1 MPKDQAFL
9 LMPTFEKF
17 LAVSTEV
24 QQALAQGLPVLALE
38 STLITHGLAWPQ
50 NLETA
55 MAIEAAVRAE
65 GVVPATVAVL
75 DGQLRAGLSSHEIE
89 QLARLGPAARKCSRR
104 DLSSVLQSNQAGA
117 TTVAAT
123 MMVAAMAGIR
133 VFATGGIGGVHRG
146 AASNFDISADLQEL
160 ARTPVAVV
168 CAGPKAILDLGLTCE
183 YLETHGVPVLGYQC
197 DNMPSFYS
205 RDSGF
210 AVDQRLDSVA
220 EIAAVLQVQWQLG
233 LAGVL
238 VVNPIPQEHALDQD
252 TLEQAIAQ
260 AVAEADAAGIK
271 GKALTPWLLARL
283 EQLSGGDS
291 VQANIAL
298 LLNNARLGAKIA
310 AALAR

>member
-1 MPKDQAFL
+1 
-9 LMPTFEKF
+9 MPTIEKY
-17 LAVSTEV
+17 LTVSAEV
-24 QQALAQGLPVLALE
+24 QQALARGLPVLALE
-38 STLITHGLAWPQ
+38 STLISHGLAWPN

-55 MAIEAAVRAE
+55 LAIEAAVRAE

-75 DGQLRAGLSSHEIE
+75 DGQLRVGLESSDIE
-89 QLARLGPAARKCSRR
+89 RLARLWPEARKCSRR
-104 DLSSVLQSNQAGA
+104 DLSSVLQTGQAGA

-123 MMVAAMAGIR
+123 MLVADMAGIR

-146 AASNFDISADLQEL
+146 AAMSFDISADLQEL

-168 CAGPKAILDLGLTCE
+168 CSGPKAILDIGLTCE

-197 DNMPSFYS
+197 DTLPAFYS
-205 RDSGF
+205 RDS
-210 AVDQRLDSVA
+210 AYPVDQRYDCA
-220 EIAAVLQVQWQLG
+220 ADIARALQIQWSLG
-233 LAGVL
+233 LAGAL

-260 AVAEADAAGIK
+260 AVAEADAARVK

-298 LLNNARLGAKIA
+298 LLNNARLGAQIA
-310 AALAR
+310 VAMAAISNPAHDR

>member
-1 MPKDQAFL
+1 MPMDQTSP

-17 LAVSTEV
+17 LSVSTEM
-24 QQALAQGLPVLALE
+24 QQALARRQPVLALE
-38 STLITHGLAWPQ
+38 STLITHGLAWPR

-55 MAIEAAVRAE
+55 LAIEAAVRAE

-75 DGQLRAGLSSHEIE
+75 DGQLRAGLENHEIE

-104 DLSSVLQSNQAGA
+104 DLPILLQAGQAGA

-146 AASNFDISADLQEL
+146 AASSLDISADLQEL

-168 CAGPKAILDLGLTCE
+168 CAGPKAILDLGLTRE

-197 DNMPSFYS
+197 DNLPAFYS

-210 AVDQRLDSVA
+210 PVDQRLDTAA
-220 EIAAVLQVQWQLG
+220 EMAAVLQIQWQLG

-252 TLEQAIAQ
+252 PVEQAIAQ
-260 AVAEADAAGIK
+260 AVAEADAAGVR

-283 EQLSGGDS
+283 EQLSGGNS

-298 LLNNARLGAKIA
+298 LLNNARLGAQIA
-310 AALAR
+310 VALG

>member
-1 MPKDQAFL
+1 VRPA
-9 LMPTFEKF
+9 FEKY
-17 LAVSTEV
+17 LSVSTEV
-24 QQALAQGLPVLALE
+24 QQALARNQPVLALE
-38 STLITHGLAWPQ
+38 STLITHGLVWPH

-55 MAIEAAVRAE
+55 LEIEAAVRAE

-75 DGQLRAGLSSHEIE
+75 GGQLRAGLEGLEIE
-89 QLARLGPAARKCSRR
+89 QLARLGPAVRKCSRR
-104 DLSSVLQSNQAGA
+104 DLSSVLQSGQAGA

-123 MMVAAMAGIR
+123 MIVAAMTGIR
-133 VFATGGIGGVHRG
+133 IFATGGIGGVHRG
-146 AASNFDISADLQEL
+146 AASSSDVSADLQEL

-183 YLETHGVPVLGYQC
+183 YLETHGVPVLGYRC
-197 DNMPSFYS
+197 DKLPAFYS

-220 EIAAVLQVQWQLG
+220 EIAAVLQFQWQLG

-238 VVNPIPQEHALDQD
+238 VVNPIPLAHALDQAIV
-252 TLEQAIAQ
+252 EQAIAQ

-271 GKALTPWLLARL
+271 GKALTPWLLKRL
-283 EQLSGGDS
+283 EHLSGGDS

-298 LLNNARLGAKIA
+298 LLNNARVGAQIA
-310 AALAR
+310 MAMAR